1 MTISKSNEKIEAAI
15 NALQT
20 DGTVD
25 MTQAAVVES
34 SEIAYRGAI
43 FSVAEESIR
52 LPLQGGDLSEPITR
66 QVVVHSP
73 AVVMLVHD
81 CERDM
86 YLLEREYRAG
96 SRKFAF
102 GIPAGLIDEGEAP
115 LAAALRELHEETG
128 IVAGDGDYTIDE
140 IGSFY
145 SSEGMTDELVT
156 IMVIHLARWQQHH
169 THFDSDEHVE
179 STWVD
184 WETLNAVG
192 IRSSNSVIALKHEA
206 LRRLMESHKN

>member
-1 MTISKSNEKIEAAI
+1 MVISKNNEKTEAAI
-15 NALQT
+15 RALQAN
-20 DGTVD
+20 GTID
-25 MTQAAVVES
+25 MTQAAVVGS
-34 SEIAYRGAI
+34 SETAYHGAI
-43 FSVAEESIR
+43 FSVAEESVR
-52 LPLQGGDLSEPITR
+52 LPLRSGGLSEPITR

-81 CERDM
+81 CERDL

-96 SRKFAF
+96 SHQFAF
-102 GIPAGLIDEGEAP
+102 GLPAGLVDESEQP

-128 IVAGDGDYTIDE
+128 VVADADDYTIDE

-156 IMVIHLARWQQHH
+156 IMVIHLARWQQRH

-184 WETLNAVG
+184 WETLKAVG
-192 IRSSNSVIALKHEA
+192 IRSSNSVIALKHEE
-206 LRRLMESHKN
+206 LRRLTKEG